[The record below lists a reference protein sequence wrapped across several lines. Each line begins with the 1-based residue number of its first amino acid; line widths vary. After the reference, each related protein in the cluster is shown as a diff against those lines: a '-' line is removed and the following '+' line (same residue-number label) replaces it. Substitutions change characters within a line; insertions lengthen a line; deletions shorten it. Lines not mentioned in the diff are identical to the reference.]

1 MSTQQT
7 RSTTAQETAQRLRVS
22 TTALSGVVV
31 FCFVF
36 TSHWSLV
43 TSHFFTSHWSLV
55 TSHSVVEAATGKSE
69 TKTLEVGQITQ
80 GGGVATSSGRRQSV
94 AIGINFGE
102 HKLTSPKF
110 QTFTGFIAT
119 ALAGQT
125 TTAKG
130 NLDLAWLSAKTYASG
145 TAIDEGA
152 WQRDADPYFLWQA
165 ESPELVEGYSY
176 ALDGEPDATM
186 ETGST
191 SWDVAQD
198 PLKQL
203 ADGQHTF
210 SVQAVDSAGNSGPPL
225 SRTVWIDTT
234 PPTVGGYTPA
244 AGSLLNTL
252 RPGISVNVSD
262 PHSGV
267 GPAEITLLMNGA
279 TSSVT
284 MDETAG
290 VATATG
296 TGLVREG
303 ANSIRVEASDR
314 LGNKQAALVWSF
326 TVDTTPPAG
335 TLAINAGAALTTSV
349 YVTLNLTASDAISG
363 VTGMLVSNDALTGYV
378 QESFNPVRE
387 LWKINAVTGTQKV
400 YVKFIDTAGNISNPI
415 EASIEL
421 HLLAPDTIILSGPAG
436 FTPSTSAQMSFT
448 CPEGGCVFSYAFDH
462 DDWSEW
468 NSETV
473 AKRGGLSYGNH
484 YFRVKAAKE
493 SNGQE
498 GIQPEEEEDP
508 TPAERTWIVGVQPPG
523 SVVPYGPPIKLWKID

>member
-1 MSTQQT
+1 MTARTLAASGIFEVSLLKTTQGT
-7 RSTTAQETAQRLRVS
+7 VRGYFDRAETV
-22 TTALSGVVV
+22 
-31 FCFVF
+31 
-36 TSHWSLV
+36 V
-43 TSHFFTSHWSLV
+43 TS
-55 TSHSVVEAATGKSE
+55 
-69 TKTLEVGQITQ
+69 
-80 GGGVATSSGRRQSV
+80 
-94 AIGINFGE
+94 
-102 HKLTSPKF
+102 
-110 QTFTGFIAT
+110 
-119 ALAGQT
+119 
-125 TTAKG
+125 
-130 NLDLAWLSAKTYASG
+130 LSAL
-145 TAIDEGA
+145 
-152 WQRDADPYFLWQA
+152 P
-165 ESPELVEGYSY
+165 
-176 ALDGEPDATM
+176 
-186 ETGST
+186 
-191 SWDVAQD
+191 
-198 PLKQL
+198 
-203 ADGQHTF
+203 
-210 SVQAVDSAGNSGPPL
+210 
-225 SRTVWIDTT
+225 
-234 PPTVGGYTPA
+234 
-244 AGSLLNTL
+244 
-252 RPGISVNVSD
+252 
-262 PHSGV
+262 
-267 GPAEITLLMNGA
+267 
-279 TSSVT
+279 
-284 MDETAG
+284 
-290 VATATG
+290 
-296 TGLVREG
+296 
-303 ANSIRVEASDR
+303 DR
-314 LGNKQAALVWSF
+314 LKPEG
-326 TVDTTPPAG
+326 
-335 TLAINAGAALTTSV
+335 V